1 MEQLAEQIDQTRKTE
16 AYKLPAMPKEKSSLQ
31 KYWKALDYALE
42 NQHASSP
49 SRTLTKKEARED
61 TTALFAMLKEL
72 YGCYA
77 YFNQSDAF
85 AQAEEAILQD
95 IERIRELDYTAYRSC
110 IRTHLRFLEDQ
121 HFLIDQMPLKRPMVT
136 FTMQDTFEKRKD
148 GFYFKDK
155 RVTAIDEETKL
166 ETVLK
171 EDALHAG
178 RYVYYQKTN
187 EQKTEVTLHFAKET
201 VQRQKVLPLTAHPS
215 DKAIL
220 EKEIQGVPYVHTA
233 RMFYAKREQEKAD
246 AFFKTAEKFKD
257 SKAAI
262 LDLRGNSGGDLLV
275 AEDFAQS
282 LSDLRKKE
290 AWKQLDELHAVV
302 ERRSEKQIKNDTLLF
317 VLQDDQTASAAE
329 HLIDRLH
336 SLDHVVFIGTPT
348 AGMLRGSS
356 FLTVYLKH
364 SSLEVSFGNMLT
376 QFSDSY
382 AKEYYGIEPDI
393 WTNDASALV
402 EQLLTQ

>member
-1 MEQLAEQIDQTRKTE
+1 MKIPWKTEQLAEQIDQTRKTE

-77 YFNQSDAF
+77 YFNQSNAF
-85 AQAEEAILQD
+85 AQAERQSCRTSKD
-95 IERIRELDYTAYRSC
+95 RELDYTAYRSC

-121 HFLIDQMPLKRPMVT
+121 HFLIDQTPLKRPMVT

-187 EQKTEVTLHFAKET
+187 AQKTEVTLHLPRKRCSGRRCCLYQHIHRIKPFLKGDSGCSLCSYGT
-201 VQRQKVLPLTAHPS
+201 DVLC
-215 DKAIL
+215 
-220 EKEIQGVPYVHTA
+220 
-233 RMFYAKREQEKAD
+233 
-246 AFFKTAEKFKD
+246 KT
-257 SKAAI
+257 
-262 LDLRGNSGGDLLV
+262 
-275 AEDFAQS
+275 
-282 LSDLRKKE
+282 
-290 AWKQLDELHAVV
+290 
-302 ERRSEKQIKNDTLLF
+302 
-317 VLQDDQTASAAE
+317 
-329 HLIDRLH
+329 
-336 SLDHVVFIGTPT
+336 
-348 AGMLRGSS
+348 
-356 FLTVYLKH
+356 
-364 SSLEVSFGNMLT
+364 
-376 QFSDSY
+376 
-382 AKEYYGIEPDI
+382 
-393 WTNDASALV
+393 
-402 EQLLTQ
+402 